1 MLIKMECPVKLKLL
15 QLGTL
20 IFCTSN
26 LIISFVILKVVPK
39 ISERLIEFHI
49 SSAPDIEDLNIVED
63 GSSSKESKA
72 PVPDHGRKQ
81 NLENA
86 ARLQTGSPGVSTVA
100 VKRKPRTQV
109 AESLAKVI
117 LQI

>member
-1 MLIKMECPVKLKLL
+1 MPCKTQTVTIRYVNILYF
-15 QLGTL
+15 QLNHK
-20 IFCTSN
+20 FCN
-26 LIISFVILKVVPK
+26 FKVVPK

>member
-1 MLIKMECPVKLKLL
+1 MMIILY
-15 QLGTL
+15 
-20 IFCTSN
+20 IF
-26 LIISFVILKVVPK
+26 
-39 ISERLIEFHI
+39 
-49 SSAPDIEDLNIVED
+49 SAPDIEDLNIVED
-63 GSSSKESKA
+63 SSASKESKA
-72 PVPDHGRKQ
+72 QVPDHGRKQ

-117 LQI
+117 RQI

>member
-1 MLIKMECPVKLKLL
+1 MCQFKQKFYIV
-15 QLGTL
+15 
-20 IFCTSN
+20 S
-26 LIISFVILKVVPK
+26 K
-39 ISERLIEFHI
+39 ISQGLLVFHI

-63 GSSSKESKA
+63 SSASKESKA

-86 ARLQTGSPGVSTVA
+86 IRLQTGSPGVSTVA

-117 LQI
+117 FR